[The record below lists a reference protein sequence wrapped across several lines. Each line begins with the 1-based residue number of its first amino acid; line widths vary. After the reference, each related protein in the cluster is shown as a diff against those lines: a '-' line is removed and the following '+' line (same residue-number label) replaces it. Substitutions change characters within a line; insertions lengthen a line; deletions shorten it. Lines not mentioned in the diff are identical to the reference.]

1 MSSPGDPRSYRTVT
15 PGSPGSERL
24 QSTEG
29 SPGYETDN
37 IKKYREAY
45 YNASKEFGY
54 DFNTFSDTEDYA
66 VARQIVNS
74 LKGTTPSGKT
84 PSGKTP
90 SMYFGFPEDAAFY
103 VSALTGVYYQEIVRR
118 GEAVGKKCLD
128 VMNPKHQDYKEA
140 NIKNAIAAEI
150 EYQKNMKGA
159 RTCKRVFLELHDI
172 YWKIIKG
179 MKERTDAKKPA
190 EKERIKN
197 IIIKSSSG
205 NLLPLHVKDS
215 GLYSYISRWSA
226 GGSRRRSRKVNKKGT
241 RKARKAHKKTR
252 GRRRH

>member
-1 MSSPGDPRSYRTVT
+1 MSYASDPRSYR
-15 PGSPGSERL
+15 SPSPSL

-29 SPGYETDN
+29 SPGYEAGD

-45 YNASKEFGY
+45 YDASKEFGY
-54 DFNTFSDTEDYA
+54 DFNTFSDTADYT

-74 LKGTTPSGKT
+74 LKGKT
-84 PSGKTP
+84 PLGKTP

-103 VSALTGVYYQEIVRR
+103 VSALTGVYYQEIARR

-140 NIKNAIAAEI
+140 NIKNAIAAEL

-159 RTCKRVFLELHDI
+159 RTCKRVFLELYDI

-226 GGSRRRSRKVNKKGT
+226 GGSRRRSRKAAKKAT

>member
-1 MSSPGDPRSYRTVT
+1 MSYASDPRSYR
-15 PGSPGSERL
+15 SPSASL

-29 SPGYETDN
+29 SPGYEAGD

-45 YNASKEFGY
+45 YDGSKEFGY
-54 DFNTFSDTEDYA
+54 DYNTFSDTDDYPIA
-66 VARQIVNS
+66 KQIVNS
-74 LKGTTPSGKT
+74 LK
-84 PSGKTP
+84 GKTP

-103 VSALTGVYYQEIVRR
+103 VSALTGVYYQEIARR

-128 VMNPKHQDYKEA
+128 VMNPKHKNYTEA
-140 NIKNAIAAEI
+140 NIKNAIAAEL

-159 RTCKRVFLELHDI
+159 RTCKRVFSELHEI

-197 IIIKSSSG
+197 IILKASSG

-215 GLYSYISRWSA
+215 EFYSYISRWSA
-226 GGSRRRSRKVNKKGT
+226 GGSRRRSRKAAKKAT